1 MKKFLQLST
10 EDRKTTIEDLARE
23 ISLEAVI
30 VEKDFWVCWTLHQL
44 FSLPDI
50 APHILF
56 KGGTTLSKVYNI
68 IERFSEDV
76 DVSVSRDF
84 LGFGGDNEPEKAV
97 SNTQKRKRIDDLK
110 EVFAQTVKEKVFPA
124 LHQKIAT
131 ELEEM
136 DWSLTISP
144 IDAGTLEFVYPT
156 CLSESLAYIRPA
168 VKIEMGGRSD
178 VQPFENRTMTSYLAE
193 RYPQFFDTTQIAV
206 RVLSIERTFWEK
218 ATILHDEFYRPEERL
233 QGERASRHYYDL
245 VMLHRS
251 TEVVQKA
258 FNDMSLL
265 ARVVEHKNFFYK
277 NKWSR
282 YDKAVRGSFHL
293 LPPDYRLPSLRSD
306 YQAMRP
312 MFLGDSMIPFEDII
326 QKLKTLEDK
335 INSGI

>member
-1 MKKFLQLST
+1 MKKFANATAT
-10 EDRKTTIEDLARE
+10 EREQILEDVARE
-23 ISLEAVI
+23 ISREPVI

-44 FSLPDI
+44 FSLPQI

-76 DVSVSRDF
+76 DVSVSRDY
-84 LGFGGDNEPEKAV
+84 LGFGGDNEPEKAI

-110 EVFAQTVKEKVFPA
+110 EAFAQTVKEKIFPA
-124 LHQKIAT
+124 LQEQIQS
-131 ELEEM
+131 ELEST
-136 DWSLTISP
+136 DWSLAISP
-144 IDAGTLEFVYPT
+144 SDAGTLEFIYPA
-156 CLSESLAYIRPA
+156 CLPSALAYIRPV

-178 VQPFENRTMTSYLAE
+178 VQPFENRTMTSYVAE
-193 RYPQFFDTTQIAV
+193 RYPQFFDTPEIAV

-218 ATILHDEFYRPEERL
+218 ATILHDEFYRPEERV

-245 VMLHRS
+245 VMLHRNA
-251 TEVVQKA
+251 EVMQKA
-258 FNDMSLL
+258 FSDMSLL

-277 NKWSR
+277 NRWSR
-282 YDKAVRGSFHL
+282 YDEAVRGSFHL

-326 QKLKTLEDK
+326 EELKALEK
-335 INSGI
+335 SINEGI